1 MKEDYKTV
9 ITQMKNH
16 RKNYLPLLEFFLEVH
31 NRKDSKVVQIKDF
44 DLLMVTIEL
53 LDNEYLEKDNF
64 QIDYNKNDISNVWY
78 NSKYPL
84 TQKGENLI
92 YLLKKE
98 KLSAKIKKILLL
110 FVIVFS
116 VLFLFKILNYLT

>member
-9 ITQMKNH
+9 INQMKNH

-116 VLFLFKILNYLT
+116 VLFLFKIFNYLT